1 MSQEPKTTKKPKAKG
16 KTQVPDLNTKP
27 ILNSHFKTT
36 VRSALCAL
44 ALTVILARTYADS
57 SHQVVVDRTVIDY
70 ALNQITIVGTNFGSG
85 TPSVSLQGAPLTV
98 QSFNPTTG
106 TIVAAL
112 PAGLSPG
119 SYLLSVT
126 TATGTP
132 STGAF
137 DTTYGPA
144 DPNEGDL
151 GNGNTSEGFQALFS
165 VTTGA
170 NNTAIGYQA
179 LYSNTT
185 GGFNSASGFDALSNN
200 ISGGAN
206 TANGDFALHL
216 NTTGDNDTANGV
228 NALLHNTSGGEN
240 TANGVNALDS
250 NTTGGSNI
258 ANGVNALFSNTTGS
272 VNTANG
278 RDALYSNTTANFNT
292 ADGYLT
298 LNLNTT
304 GPSNTAVGVAALEF
318 NTTGPNNTAIGNQ
331 ALLNNTTGGYNIGV
345 GDFAGSNLTTG
356 DRNIDIGN
364 LGVAGESL
372 TIRIG
377 GAIAPFS
384 AQART
389 FIAGIRGVT
398 TGNADAI
405 AVVID
410 SSGQLGTV
418 SSSQR
423 FKKDIKPMD
432 QSSDAVLA
440 LKPVTFH
447 YKNDNKDT
455 PQFGLIAE
463 DVAKVNPALV
473 VRDADGQIY
482 TVRYEAVN
490 AMLLNEFLK
499 EHSKVGEQET
509 TITRLESKVAKQELT
524 AAQQQKQIESLTATI
539 HKVSDQIQLSK
550 PTPQV
555 VDNNQQAN
563 GLWP

>member
-16 KTQVPDLNTKP
+16 KTRVPDLNRKP
-27 ILNSHFKTT
+27 ILNSYFETT

-44 ALTVILARTYADS
+44 ALTVISARTYADS

-70 ALNQITIVGTNFGSG
+70 ALNQITIVGINFGSG
-85 TPSVSLQGAPLTV
+85 TPSVSLEGMPLTV
-98 QSFNPTTG
+98 QSFDSTTG

-112 PAGLSPG
+112 PTGLNSG
-119 SYLLSVT
+119 SYLLSIT
-126 TATGTP
+126 TTTGTP
-132 STGAF
+132 STGTF
-137 DTTYGPA
+137 DTTYGPS
-144 DPNEGDL
+144 DPNEGDR

-165 VTTGA
+165 VTSGG

-216 NTTGDNDTANGV
+216 NTTGNNNTANGV
-228 NALLHNTSGGEN
+228 NALLHNTTGGEN

-250 NTTGGSNI
+250 NTSGGSNI

-278 RDALYSNTTANFNT
+278 RDALYSNTTGNFNT

-304 GPSNTAVGVAALEF
+304 GPANTAVGVAALEF

-384 AQART
+384 AQTRT

-398 TGNADAI
+398 TGNADAV

-410 SSGQLGTV
+410 SAGQLGTV
-418 SSSQR
+418 SSSKR

-432 QSSDAVLA
+432 RSSDVVLA

-447 YKNDNKDT
+447 YKNDNTDT

-473 VRDADGQIY
+473 VHDADGQIY

-499 EHSKVGEQET
+499 EHKKVEDQGA
-509 TITRLESKVAKQELT
+509 IIAK
-524 AAQQQKQIESLTATI
+524 QQKQIEALAVDLR
-539 HKVSDQIQLSK
+539 KVSDKLELSK
-550 PTPQV
+550 PSV
-555 VDNNQQAN
+555 RMVANNQ
-563 GLWP
+563 